1 MPTNPT
7 TALAAETTG
16 RTSPSKA
23 SFSMGGGSASMDFVI
38 PRSGMGRL
46 IQQILGSSEITAQ
59 GSLKRELPAA
69 HPYYD
74 WLYATRISNIEGLTL
89 DGLAVAD
96 QYQRIIQ
103 THFKDLAIYENYKVT
118 VEFEPRP
125 YILIPDDIL
134 KASWEANVPNYYNIA
149 NDFTTFLDCAE
160 YRRFVEI
167 SLEPSG
173 EFLTTAVNSF
183 IYKNGDA
190 APTWINSTN
199 GSGVNVLICKPTLK
213 LTWYF
218 VPYLMV
224 FSRNIQNALGKV
236 NQYPFYGYPAGSLL
250 FKGVEINKYSPPYQT
265 LAQGPGTGPEMTRM
279 CDITFVFELFAQS
292 VNDIATEEP
301 LNPSTNFKK
310 FYGHNLVIW
319 AQNMKYYTAEISP
332 ERRGAGR
339 PIYASYRMEQL
350 FRYDA

>member
-7 TALAAETTG
+7 TEIAAEVTG
-16 RTSPSKA
+16 RTSPSTA
-23 SFSMGGGSASMDFVI
+23 NFSIGGGAASMDFII
-38 PRSGMGRL
+38 PRSGMGRV
-46 IQQILGSSEITAQ
+46 IQQILGSAEITAQ

-74 WLYATRISNIEGLTL
+74 WLYASKISSIEGISL
-89 DGLAVAD
+89 DGLATAD

-134 KASWEANVPNYYNIA
+134 KGSWIANVPNYYNIA

-160 YRRFVEI
+160 YQRFVEI
-167 SLEPSG
+167 SIEPSA

-183 IYKNGDA
+183 IYKGGDA
-190 APTWINSTN
+190 EGRMINTTN
-199 GSGVNVLICKPTLK
+199 GSGVNVIICKPTVK

-218 VPYLMV
+218 VPYRMV
-224 FSRNIQNALGKV
+224 FSRNIQDALGKV
-236 NQYPFYGYPAGSLL
+236 NQYQFYGYPAGSLL
-250 FKGVEINKYSPPYQT
+250 FQGIEVNKYSPPYQT
-265 LAQGPGTGPEMTRM
+265 IGQGQGAAPETTRM
-279 CDITFVFELFAQS
+279 CDITFVFELFSQS
-292 VNDIATEEP
+292 PDDIAAGLP
-301 LNPSTNFKK
+301 VSTPFKIV
-310 FYGHNLVIW
+310 YGHNLVIW
-319 AQNMKYYTAEISP
+319 AEDFKYYFAEISP
-332 ERRGAGR
+332 TRRGAGR
-339 PIYASYRMEQL
+339 PVYSSYRMEKL